1 MQPVDLMQQ
10 LFTRYEQPMYR
21 IAYSILHHPQQAED
35 AVSETFLKVL
45 EHLDQVQDVNSSK
58 TKQFLVSITRNT
70 AINLYRRNQREW
82 EQSMGMED
90 LPTELADP
98 HMQVYDFE
106 QRDAVAAMLRGLS
119 PEQQE
124 ILILRCYEEFS
135 FREIGAILG
144 IRPAAA
150 RKRYERAKQAVL
162 AKKGEYTYETAESF

>member
-70 AINLYRRNQREW
+70 AINLYRRNQRER

-90 LPTELADP
+90 LPTEL
-98 HMQVYDFE
+98 
-106 QRDAVAAMLRGLS
+106 AVAAMLRGLS

>member
-1 MQPVDLMQQ
+1 
-10 LFTRYEQPMYR
+10 
-21 IAYSILHHPQQAED
+21 
-35 AVSETFLKVL
+35 
-45 EHLDQVQDVNSSK
+45 
-58 TKQFLVSITRNT
+58 
-70 AINLYRRNQREW
+70 
-82 EQSMGMED
+82 MGN